1 MAFFLKTHPY
11 NCDEM
16 IQIHAT
22 KRNRKHSYLK
32 LPRMSFKGFHPVVVL
47 IVGMGLGAM
56 ITQQVLPPA
65 PQAWVAPMVE
75 DVPVRVC
82 FTPESQC
89 TPGILNA
96 INSAKSS
103 IFVQAYSFTSAPI
116 ANALVEAKARGV
128 DVQVILD
135 KSQPTAKGSQL
146 NTLIASHV
154 PVSID
159 QVTGIAHNKVMIID
173 DTYVLTGSF
182 NFTNSADTRN
192 AENILLL
199 QDPALAKLYK
209 ANWKT
214 REKLSQPYP

>member
-1 MAFFLKTHPY
+1 
-11 NCDEM
+11 M
-16 IQIHAT
+16 IQIQAT
-22 KRNRKHSYLK
+22 KRNRKRSRLK
-32 LPRMSFKGFHPVVVL
+32 LQGLSLKGFHPVVVL
-47 IVGMGLGAM
+47 IVGMGLGAL

-89 TPGILNA
+89 TPGIVNA

-116 ANALVEAKARGV
+116 ANALVAAKKRGV
-128 DVQVILD
+128 DVKVILD

-146 NTLIASHV
+146 NTLLRANI
-154 PVSID
+154 PVFID
-159 QVTGIAHNKVMIID
+159 PISGIAHNKVMIID
-173 DTYVLTGSF
+173 DISVLTGSF

-192 AENILLL
+192 VENILLL
-199 QDPALAKLYK
+199 HDPELAKLYK

-214 REKLSQPYP
+214 REKLSQPYS